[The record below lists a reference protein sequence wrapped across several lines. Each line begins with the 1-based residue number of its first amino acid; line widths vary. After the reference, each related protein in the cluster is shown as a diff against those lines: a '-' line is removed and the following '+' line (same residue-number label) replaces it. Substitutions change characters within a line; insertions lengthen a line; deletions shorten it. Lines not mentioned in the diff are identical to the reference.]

1 MWMMPPPRTVEITPH
16 TLIGVSL
23 AVLGVVLT
31 LDNLGFVEA
40 QEVLRFWPIVP
51 MLVGAVYVVQ
61 GRETRDWVVGTGWLA
76 VGTAFLLR
84 NLGVFK
90 FQVSDFVPLILV
102 AIGLKFMFGRRDRP
116 KRRWPGMPDAAQP
129 PAPPGVPP
137 AFGPMGDRGFPPRF
151 DPQPIGGAPTG
162 GAPMGGT
169 PPGAAPS
176 GGWTAGSWTG
186 GSWSGGS
193 WTGAPSGSVSPHVL
207 RLFAMLWGTDR
218 RHHGPLAH
226 VEVSAVM
233 GGCDVD
239 LRDATP
245 TSDPLVIQV
254 FAMWGG
260 IDIRVPPGWQ
270 VQNEAW
276 PILGGIVDS
285 TTPPTVPTH
294 RVILRGNAFM
304 GGVEVKN

>member
-1 MWMMPPPRTVEITPH
+1 MPPPRTVEITPH

-31 LDNLGFVEA
+31 LDNLGFVDA
-40 QEVLRFWPIVP
+40 QDVLRFWPIVP
-51 MLVGAVYVVQ
+51 ILVGTVHIVQ
-61 GRETRDWVVGTGWLA
+61 GRETRDWVIGTAWMA
-76 VGTAFLLR
+76 VGAAFLLR

-90 FQVSDFVPLILV
+90 FRLTDFVPLILV
-102 AIGLKFMFGRRDRP
+102 AVGLRFMFGRRDRP
-116 KRRWPGMPDAAQP
+116 KRRWPGMPDPAQP
-129 PAPPGVPP
+129 PPPGVPP
-137 AFGPMGDRGFPPRF
+137 TYGPMGDHGFPPRF
-151 DPQPIGGAPTG
+151 DSQPIGGPTG
-162 GAPMGGT
+162 AGGGW
-169 PPGAAPS
+169 PGASARS
-176 GGWTAGSWTG
+176 TA
-186 GSWSGGS
+186 
-193 WTGAPSGSVSPHVL
+193 SGSTSPHVL
-207 RLFAMLWGTDR
+207 RLFAILWGTES

-245 TSDPLVIQV
+245 TSEPLVVQV

-260 IDIRVPPGWQ
+260 IDIRVPPGWL

-276 PILGGIVDS
+276 PILGGIVDN
-285 TTPPTVPTH
+285 TTPPAVPTH

>member
-1 MWMMPPPRTVEITPH
+1 M
-16 TLIGVSL
+16 
-23 AVLGVVLT
+23 
-31 LDNLGFVEA
+31 
-40 QEVLRFWPIVP
+40 
-51 MLVGAVYVVQ
+51 
-61 GRETRDWVVGTGWLA
+61 
-76 VGTAFLLR
+76 
-84 NLGVFK
+84 
-90 FQVSDFVPLILV
+90 
-102 AIGLKFMFGRRDRP
+102 
-116 KRRWPGMPDAAQP
+116 
-129 PAPPGVPP
+129 
-137 AFGPMGDRGFPPRF
+137 
-151 DPQPIGGAPTG
+151 
-162 GAPMGGT
+162 
-169 PPGAAPS
+169 
-176 GGWTAGSWTG
+176 
-186 GSWSGGS
+186 
-193 WTGAPSGSVSPHVL
+193 L

-245 TSDPLVIQV
+245 MSDPLVIQV

-260 IDIRVPPGWQ
+260 IDIRVPPGWL

-285 TTPPTVPTH
+285 TTPPAVPTH

>member
-1 MWMMPPPRTVEITPH
+1 MCMMPPPRTVEITPH

-51 MLVGAVYVVQ
+51 MLVGVVYIVQ
-61 GRETRDWVVGTGWLA
+61 GRETRDWVVGAGWLTI
-76 VGTAFLLR
+76 GTAFLLR

-90 FQVSDFVPLILV
+90 FRLSDFVPLILV
-102 AIGLKFMFGRRDRP
+102 AIGLRFMFGRRERP
-116 KRRWPGMPDAAQP
+116 KRRLPGMPDPAQP
-129 PAPPGVPP
+129 PPPPGVAPP
-137 AFGPMGDRGFPPRF
+137 FGPIGDHGFPPRF
-151 DPQPIGGAPTG
+151 DAQPIGGAPAASGTWTG
-162 GAPMGGT
+162 GA
-169 PPGAAPS
+169 
-176 GGWTAGSWTG
+176 
-186 GSWSGGS
+186 
-193 WTGAPSGSVSPHVL
+193 WTGAPPGHASPHVL
-207 RLFAMLWGTDR
+207 RLFAILWGTDR

-239 LRDATP
+239 LRDAIP
-245 TSDPLVIQV
+245 TSDPLVVQV

-260 IDIRVPPGWQ
+260 IDIRVPPGWL

-285 TTPPTVPTH
+285 TTPPAVPTH

>member
-1 MWMMPPPRTVEITPH
+1 MPPPRTVEITPH

-40 QEVLRFWPIVP
+40 QEILKFWPIVP
-51 MLVGAVYVVQ
+51 MLVGSVYIVQ
-61 GRETRDWVVGTGWLA
+61 GRETRDWVVGAGWLA

-90 FQVSDFVPLILV
+90 FRLSDFVPLILV
-102 AIGLKFMFGRRDRP
+102 AIGLRFMFRRERS
-116 KRRWPGMPDAAQP
+116 KRRWPGMPDPGQP
-129 PAPPGVPP
+129 PPPPGGPLGGTP
-137 AFGPMGDRGFPPRF
+137 GFGPLGDLGFPPRF
-151 DPQPIGGAPTG
+151 DPQPT
-162 GAPMGGT
+162 
-169 PPGAAPS
+169 GAAAARAP
-176 GGWTAGSWTG
+176 GWA
-186 GSWSGGS
+186 
-193 WTGAPSGSVSPHVL
+193 GAPSGSSSPHVL
-207 RLFAMLWGTDR
+207 RLFAILWGTDR
-218 RHHGPLAH
+218 HHYGPLAH

-239 LRDATP
+239 LRDASP

-260 IDIRVPPGWQ
+260 IDIRVPPGWL